1 MFVLLQLLCYSLP
14 SSSAIL
20 IVTILMVNEIQKEN
34 LHNAYCLYRVYVMI
48 VSYQLTVSPCK
59 DCVLS
64 RLFSSSVH

>member
-34 LHNAYCLYRVYVMI
+34 LHNAYCLFRVMI